1 MNILLADDHLM
12 CLDGYITALN
22 NPNNNYALAYN
33 CEDVYRLLSQ
43 GVVPDVAVLDHDMK
57 PFEEKK
63 LISGIDCAK
72 YIRKHIPTCK
82 IIMITAHEDAVLL
95 YNIRRQGTLD
105 ALIVKSDFTHN
116 LLIDLVV
123 NSFVEP
129 YYSEGAKRAFK
140 QVTTI
145 STLLESK
152 NREILTYLAAGFKV
166 SQLDDLVNLSQS
178 AIKRRIGKM
187 LQEFNVTDNQE
198 LIRVA
203 REQNLF

>member
-72 YIRKHIPTCK
+72 YIRKHIPACK

-105 ALIVKSDFTHN
+105 ALIIKSDFTHN

-140 QVTTI
+140 QLTTI

>member
-22 NPNNNYALAYN
+22 NPSNNYALAYN
-33 CEDVYRLLSQ
+33 CEDIYRLLSQ
-43 GVVPDVAVLDHDMK
+43 GVVPDIAVLDHDMK
-57 PFEEKK
+57 PFVEKK
-63 LISGIDCAK
+63 LLSGIDCAK
-72 YIRKHIPTCK
+72 YIRKHTPSCK

-95 YNIRRQGTLD
+95 YNIRREETLD
-105 ALIVKSDFTHN
+105 ALIIKSDFTHN

-123 NSFVEP
+123 NPIEES
-129 YYSEGAKRAFK
+129 YYSKGAKNAFK
-140 QVTTI
+140 LLTTR

-178 AIKRRIGKM
+178 AIKRRISKM
-187 LQEFNVTDNQE
+187 LQEFNVADNQE
-198 LIRVA
+198 LIRIA

>member
-22 NPNNNYALAYN
+22 NPSNNYALAYN
-33 CEDVYRLLSQ
+33 CEGIYRLLSQ
-43 GVVPDVAVLDHDMK
+43 GVVPDIAVLDHDMR
-57 PFEEKK
+57 PFVEKK
-63 LISGIDCAK
+63 LLSGIDCAK
-72 YIRKHIPTCK
+72 YIRKHTPSCK

-95 YNIRRQGTLD
+95 YNIRREETLD
-105 ALIVKSDFTHN
+105 ALIIKSDFTHN

-123 NSFVEP
+123 NPIEET
-129 YYSEGAKRAFK
+129 YYSEHAKKVFK
-140 QVTTI
+140 QLTKI

-152 NREILTYLAAGFKV
+152 NREILTYLASGFKV
-166 SQLDDLVNLSQS
+166 SQLDNLVNLSQS

-187 LQEFNVTDNQE
+187 LQEFNVTDSQE
-198 LIRVA
+198 LVRIA

>member
-12 CLDGYITALN
+12 CLDGYIAALN
-22 NPNNNYALAYN
+22 NPSNSYTLAYT
-33 CEDVYRLLSQ
+33 CEEVYRLLAQ

-57 PFEEKK
+57 SFEEKK
-63 LISGIDCAK
+63 LRSGIDCAK

-95 YNIRRQGTLD
+95 YNIRRQGVLD
-105 ALIVKSDFTHN
+105 ALLVKCDFTHH
-116 LLIDLVV
+116 LLINLVV
-123 NSFVEP
+123 HTIEEP
-129 YYSEGAKRAFK
+129 YYSESAKKAFK
-140 QVTTI
+140 QLTRI

-198 LIRVA
+198 LVRLA

>member
-12 CLDGYITALN
+12 CLDGYMTVLN
-22 NPNNNYALAYN
+22 NPNNTYALAYN

-43 GVVPDVAVLDHDMK
+43 GVVPDVAVLDHDMRSFK
-57 PFEEKK
+57 IKK
-63 LISGIDCAK
+63 LLSGIDCAK

-82 IIMITAHEDAVLL
+82 IIMITAHDDAVLL
-95 YNIRRQGTLD
+95 YSIRSQGTLD
-105 ALIVKSDFTHN
+105 ALIVKSDFTHC
-116 LLIDLVV
+116 LLNELVV
-123 NSFVEP
+123 NPIAEP
-129 YYSEGAKRAFK
+129 YYSECAKRAFK
-140 QVTTI
+140 QLTTI
-145 STLLESK
+145 ATLLESK

-187 LQEFNVTDNQE
+187 LQEFNVADNQE